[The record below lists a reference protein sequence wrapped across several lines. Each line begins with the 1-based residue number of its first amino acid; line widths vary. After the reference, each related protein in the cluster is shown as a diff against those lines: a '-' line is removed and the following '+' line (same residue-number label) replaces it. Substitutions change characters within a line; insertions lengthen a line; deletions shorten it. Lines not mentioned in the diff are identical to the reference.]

1 MSKLL
6 MSTAALAVL
15 FGMSMPA
22 HSQQFQTESAVLEIC
37 SEVALDELDGD
48 ESSLLRGQCVAAT
61 GLYLQDVSNRGLS
74 DGEFD
79 QVLANLVV
87 VLADILFNPN
97 CMIES
102 EVAQAIALANA
113 SANDPEQQAQIQL
126 IFETVNTCDFL
137 VTAAIFSPDLDS
149 LGSDSD
155 SDSGSGSRSGT
166 GSPTLPLA
174 SSN

>member
-15 FGMSMPA
+15 FGVSVPA
-22 HSQQFQTESAVLEIC
+22 QAQQFKTESAVLEIC
-37 SEVALDELDGD
+37 SEVALAALDGD
-48 ESSLLRGQCVAAT
+48 VSSLLRGQCIEAT

-74 DGEFD
+74 EGEFD

-97 CMIES
+97 CVIES

-137 VTAAIFSPDLDS
+137 VTAAIFSPDPES
-149 LGSDSD
+149 LSSDSD
-155 SDSGSGSRSGT
+155 SNTANRSGT
-166 GSPTLPLA
+166 GSPSLPLA